1 MSAICHIILLRGILC
16 RCADNSSCGEALG
29 RARDGRTR
37 LPLSLQAPSLP
48 IAASLKPAAKRRRTA
63 VFTSLETY
71 IEIKYTWTIR
81 RHLPFSSVTFSIS
94 KFQSS
99 LGLRRS
105 VNLVT
110 PEVCARMAAS
120 QLSSAHAFISS
131 QLHTTRHPS
140 FITPTATRR
149 KSIAEARRTN
159 STFLSQSSQV
169 SRHTITQVL
178 RVANKRSTSR
188 SPLTTPIRV

>member
-1 MSAICHIILLRGILC
+1 MMLHDLAMSKQNAPRSCSTRVADCSIWKLPSGRAGATARSARCVQGVRQHRCQPGGSPEDEYRQRWQWSDMVMLLSRLASVGDMPYRLLHGILC

-63 VFTSLETY
+63 VFTSLEAY

-81 RHLPFSSVTFSIS
+81 RHPPFSSVTFSIS

-99 LGLRRS
+99 LGLR
-105 VNLVT
+105 
-110 PEVCARMAAS
+110 C
-120 QLSSAHAFISS
+120 SA
-131 QLHTTRHPS
+131 
-140 FITPTATRR
+140 
-149 KSIAEARRTN
+149 
-159 STFLSQSSQV
+159 
-169 SRHTITQVL
+169 
-178 RVANKRSTSR
+178 TS
-188 SPLTTPIRV
+188 

>member
-1 MSAICHIILLRGILC
+1 MSTHTLTINSRSRLLDLEASKRPSGGDGSIGEVCPGCASATMPAWSQPRRRVPRAVATEWYGDALEHIRQRRRYTSLCCGILC

-63 VFTSLETY
+63 VFTSLEGY

-81 RHLPFSSVTFSIS
+81 RHPPYSSVTFSIS

-99 LGLRRS
+99 LGLR
-105 VNLVT
+105 
-110 PEVCARMAAS
+110 CFA
-120 QLSSAHAFISS
+120 
-131 QLHTTRHPS
+131 
-140 FITPTATRR
+140 
-149 KSIAEARRTN
+149 N
-159 STFLSQSSQV
+159 S
-169 SRHTITQVL
+169 
-178 RVANKRSTSR
+178 
-188 SPLTTPIRV
+188 

>member
-1 MSAICHIILLRGILC
+1 MRHDLAMGKQNAPRSRSTRVADCSIWKLPSSRAGATARSARCVQGVRQQRCQPGVGPEDEHRQRWRRSGMVMLLSRIASVGDMPYPLLLCCGILC

-63 VFTSLETY
+63 VFTSLEAY

-81 RHLPFSSVTFSIS
+81 RHPPFSSVTFSIS

-99 LGLRRS
+99 LGRR
-105 VNLVT
+105 
-110 PEVCARMAAS
+110 C
-120 QLSSAHAFISS
+120 SA
-131 QLHTTRHPS
+131 
-140 FITPTATRR
+140 
-149 KSIAEARRTN
+149 N
-159 STFLSQSSQV
+159 S
-169 SRHTITQVL
+169 
-178 RVANKRSTSR
+178 
-188 SPLTTPIRV
+188 